1 MEMQNTIGKSVSV
14 SGIALHTGVRVN
26 MRMLPAPENTGI
38 VFRRM
43 DMEGTPEVK
52 AHALNVID
60 VRRATTIAAPSK
72 AFVVL
77 VEHIMASLHAAKV
90 DNIYIEMDSAE
101 PPICDGS
108 ALPFFRM
115 LMEAGIVPQSAPA
128 KTYAVESPLYIE
140 KNGTTV
146 VALPPEKEGELKITC
161 TVSYAGT
168 LIGTQFLDFVLTP
181 ENFEKE
187 LGPCRT
193 FAEYKDLATL
203 FQMGLAK
210 GGSLDNAVVIHDGAI
225 ISHDG
230 MRFPNELVRH
240 KVMDMVG
247 DLYLTGVRLSA
258 HIVAVKPGHP
268 TNVALSQAIVGKMRG
283 QQ

>member
-26 MRMLPAPENTGI
+26 MKMLPAPVNTGI

-43 DMEGTPEVK
+43 DMEGCPEVK
-52 AHALNVID
+52 AHALHVID
-60 VRRATTIAAPSK
+60 VTRATTIAAPSK
-72 AFVVL
+72 AYVVL
-77 VEHIMASLHAAKV
+77 IEHIMAALHAAKV
-90 DNIYIEMDSAE
+90 DNIYVEMDSAE

-108 ALPFFRM
+108 AGPFYRM
-115 LMEAGIVPQSAPA
+115 LMEAGIVQQDAPA
-128 KTYAVESPLYIE
+128 ETYAVTEPVYIE
-140 KNGTTV
+140 KNGTTI

-161 TVSYAGT
+161 TVSFAGSM
-168 LIGTQFLDFVLTP
+168 IGTQFLDFTLTP
-181 ENFEKE
+181 DAFEKE

-193 FAEYKDLATL
+193 FAEYKDLAML
-203 FQMGLAK
+203 FKMGLAK

-225 ISHDG
+225 ISSDG
-230 MRFPNELVRH
+230 LKFPNELVRH

-258 HIVAVKPGHP
+258 HIIAVKPGHP
-268 TNVALSQAIVGKMRG
+268 TNVALAQAIVGKMHG
-283 QQ
+283 K

>member
-1 MEMQNTIGKSVSV
+1 M
-14 SGIALHTGVRVN
+14 
-26 MRMLPAPENTGI
+26 
-38 VFRRM
+38 
-43 DMEGTPEVK
+43 
-52 AHALNVID
+52 
-60 VRRATTIAAPSK
+60 
-72 AFVVL
+72 
-77 VEHIMASLHAAKV
+77 
-90 DNIYIEMDSAE
+90 
-101 PPICDGS
+101 
-108 ALPFFRM
+108 
-115 LMEAGIVPQSAPA
+115 
-128 KTYAVESPLYIE
+128 
-140 KNGTTV
+140 
-146 VALPPEKEGELKITC
+146 
-161 TVSYAGT
+161 
-168 LIGTQFLDFVLTP
+168 LTP